1 MPQKSRDTHHIL
13 EGKATLFKR
22 VNSPVWHVRYK
33 AHGKWERMT
42 TKCESLREAKTSA
55 VDIVTNAWFREKNNL
70 PAVSKRFKSVAKLA
84 ISRMED
90 LIASGQGKATYKTYC
105 QAINNY
111 LIPILGNHNV
121 DRIDNAVLVEFQKQ
135 RLTMMG
141 RQDAQ
146 CQCAQQPQ
154 LSAEP
159 RVRRGT
165 GAWLHDQ
172 AASAS
177 AA

>member
-90 LIASGQGKATYKTYC
+90 LIASGQGK
-105 QAINNY
+105 
-111 LIPILGNHNV
+111 
-121 DRIDNAVLVEFQKQ
+121 
-135 RLTMMG
+135 
-141 RQDAQ
+141 
-146 CQCAQQPQ
+146 
-154 LSAEP
+154 
-159 RVRRGT
+159 
-165 GAWLHDQ
+165 
-172 AASAS
+172 
-177 AA
+177 